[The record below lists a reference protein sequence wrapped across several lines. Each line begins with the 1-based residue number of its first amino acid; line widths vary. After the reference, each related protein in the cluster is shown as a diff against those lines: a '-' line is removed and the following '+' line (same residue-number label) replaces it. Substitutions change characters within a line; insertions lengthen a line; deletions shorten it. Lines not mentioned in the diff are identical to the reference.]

1 MPRPLTHTAYAI
13 IVFAIAG
20 LAAVEGRTQSVN
32 FFRIAT
38 GTTVGTY
45 FPIGRLIASAITNPP
60 GSRACEDGGSCGV
73 PGLIAVAHS
82 TQGALQNIQMIGRGM
97 VESGFVQA
105 DLAHLALLGE
115 GPFQGTGPLDNL
127 TTIASLYSESVQV
140 VVRRESGIGSFA
152 DLTGRRISLG
162 TRQGGTAERALAVLA
177 ANGVSIKDFIKEYDE
192 PARAAD
198 RLRAGQL
205 DAMIVI
211 DGYPVPVIADLAGDG
226 LVDLLAIEGPP
237 AQSLLADY
245 AYYRAETIPGGAYR
259 GIGARRTLA
268 IGAHWLTSAEIDAD
282 LVYQITKALWN
293 PGNRKLL
300 DGGHPKGRR
309 IRLES
314 ALDGLA
320 VPLHEGARRFYQEQ
334 GQLD

>member
-1 MPRPLTHTAYAI
+1 MSRLARHAVSAV
-13 IVFAIAG
+13 IVLVAAG
-20 LAAVEGRTQSVN
+20 LLGPRVLAQNVE

-82 TQGALQNIQMIGRGM
+82 TQGALQNIQMIGRGR

-105 DLAHLALLGE
+105 DLAHLAFLGD

-127 TTIASLYSESVQV
+127 RTIAKLYSESVHV
-140 VVRRESGIGSFA
+140 VVRRESGIIEFA
-152 DLTGRRISLG
+152 DLAGRRISIG
-162 TRQGGTAERALAVLA
+162 SREGGTTERALAVLA
-177 ANGVSIKDFIKEYDE
+177 AHAITGAQFIKEYDE
-192 PARAAD
+192 PARAAE

-211 DGYPVPVIADLAGDG
+211 DGYPVPVVADLAGDG
-226 LVDLLAIEGPP
+226 LVDLLAIEGKP
-237 AQSLLADY
+237 AEKLLTDY
-245 AYYRAETIPGGAYR
+245 SYFRVQTIPGGAYR
-259 GIGARRTLA
+259 GIGSRATV
-268 IGAHWLTSAEIDAD
+268 GVDAHWLTSAEVDPG
-282 LVYQITKALWN
+282 LVYRIAKALWN

-309 IRLES
+309 IRLET
-314 ALDGLA
+314 ALDDLA
-320 VPLHEGARRFYQEQ
+320 VPLHDGARRFYREQ
-334 GQLD
+334 GLLD